1 MAKVNNG
8 YQRSTNLVVKKG
20 ESTTVY
26 SLLDAFTGVEVVK
39 YGFLYNWWATQDV
52 EAIDFPIEA
61 VQWNFLTPNNELYL
75 GDVGVGDYEPS
86 TLWVDGVQFTRGTY
100 TSLAQGEWDWIEFG
114 ASLKIYVRGFSDED
128 FSLEEDGYVVL
139 DKVEARS
146 IIPSAMAAEG
156 WAVPSQTNM
165 NTLSTYLGG
174 ASVAGGKVK
183 ETGTTYWNSPNTGA
197 TNEVGFNARGAG
209 SRDWEI
215 GVFVG
220 LEQLLNLWTTTINGF
235 GEPLSATLSRSSS
248 VVAINGI
255 LREQGNSIRPVRT
268 ATAAEQL
275 LDDGLI
281 TATYTGNDGKVY
293 RCTKIGT
300 QVWVAD
306 NLAETKWSDGS
317 WIKGY
322 DGGTY
327 TAISDAAWAALTEA
341 AICAYDDDEDN
352 AMMQSSYTAIT
363 AQQLAE
369 LSEADF
375 NQRVADF
382 KLYVNE
388 QEGFNVFAY
397 ETNEERSENT
407 TVCPLPTG
415 CIFVSI
421 SFNGGDEITGRVDI
435 KLSSDNSLIH
445 RENIISTDNPTEKTI
460 SDLLLINHYAYI
472 ALGLLSEGSLISSQI
487 SWSFDNMNFTTGDTT
502 TDILPATPC
511 ATLYI
516 LIEAI

>member
-8 YQRSTNLVVKKG
+8 YQIATNLVVKKG

-26 SLLDAFTGVEVVK
+26 SLLDAFLGGDVVK
-39 YGFLYNWWATQDV
+39 YGFLYNWWATQD
-52 EAIDFPIEA
+52 
-61 VQWNFLTPNNELYL
+61 Q
-75 GDVGVGDYEPS
+75 GGGVN
-86 TLWVDGVQFTRGTY
+86 
-100 TSLAQGEWDWIEFG
+100 
-114 ASLKIYVRGFSDED
+114 
-128 FSLEEDGYVVL
+128 
-139 DKVEARS
+139 
-146 IIPSAMAAEG
+146 IIPTAMATEG
-156 WAVPSQTNM
+156 WAVPTDANFT
-165 NTLSTYLGG
+165 TLATYLGG
-174 ASVAGGKVK
+174 ASVAGGKLK
-183 ETGTTYWNSPNTGA
+183 ETGTTYWNIPNTGA
-197 TNEVGFNARGAG
+197 TNEVGFNGRGG
-209 SRDWEI
+209 GIRSGE
-215 GVFVG
+215 
-220 LEQLLNLWTTTINGF
+220 NGAY
-235 GEPLSATLSRSSS
+235 GEGA
-248 VVAINGI
+248 VVANAVIKNQGLYHRTEQKNANNIIYYELIYSTENLSKQADGSAVKKSTGI
-255 LREQGNSIRPVRT
+255 SVRLVRP

-275 LDDGLI
+275 LDDGAI
-281 TATYTGNDGKVY
+281 AATYTGNNGKVY

-300 QVWVAD
+300 QVWIAD

-327 TAISDAAWAALTEA
+327 TAITDAAWAALTEA
-341 AICAYDDDEDN
+341 ALCAYDDDEDN
-352 AMMQSSYTAIT
+352 VMMQSSYTALT
-363 AQQLAE
+363 TQQLAE

-397 ETNEERSENT
+397 ETNEERGENT

-472 ALGLLSEGSLISSQI
+472 AIGLLSEGSLVSSQI
-487 SWSFDNMNFTTGDTT
+487 SWSFDNVNFTTGDTT
-502 TDILPATPC
+502 TDMLPATPC